1 MVPLY
6 LHIGYPKTGTT
17 TLQAHLFAKHPQ
29 IDYLGKYI
37 PGLGYETQE
46 IGHLINHIISAN
58 GMRLDTGA
66 CRSLKAI
73 LDERRHNSQAKSI
86 VISTESFLH
95 VAGTDFNILV
105 DRILEAFAPC
115 RIMVS
120 IREQFDL
127 LLSFYRT
134 HGKYG
139 QYVFVHKEQSE
150 ELSFPINLDRWLDIN
165 MRTIDRNIPGILY
178 YGEVDKILQSKF
190 GDKDFDFFLYED
202 MRDDFQNYVGS
213 LSRFLGIDADTSW
226 DLLRGRHENPSA
238 VPGGQTLDGRG
249 EARLY
254 LSPILADARH
264 VASDASIRLDPGRMT
279 EIRALYA
286 DSNRRLARHGH
297 LALQRYGYAL

>member
-1 MVPLY
+1 MVPLF

-29 IDYLGKYI
+29 IDYIGKYI
-37 PGLGYETQE
+37 PGFGYETRE

-58 GMRLDTGA
+58 GMRLDREA
-66 CRSLKAI
+66 CRSLKTI
-73 LDERRHNSQAKSI
+73 LDERRRSSQAKAI
-86 VISTESFLH
+86 IISTESFLH
-95 VAGTDFNILV
+95 VAGADFDILV
-105 DRILEAFAPC
+105 NRILEAFAPC

-150 ELSFPINLDRWLDIN
+150 ELSFPVSLDRWLDIN
-165 MRTIDRNIPGILY
+165 MLTIDRNIPGILY
-178 YGEVDKILQSKF
+178 YGEVDRILQEKF
-190 GDKDFDFFLYED
+190 GDGSFEFFLYED
-202 MRDDFQNYVGS
+202 MRDNFEAYVGS
-213 LSRFLGIDADTSW
+213 LSRFLCIDAAVSW

-238 VPGGQTLDGRG
+238 LQNGQALDGRG
-249 EARLY
+249 DARVY
-254 LSPILADARH
+254 LSPVLADARH
-264 VASDASIRLDPGRMT
+264 VAADASLRLNSDRIT
-279 EIRALYA
+279 EIRTLYA

-297 LALQRYGYAL
+297 LALERYGYAL